1 MILKTKDYMKI
12 VAATALLLSAGLAL
26 AELEGAPIAF
36 GVCGFVI
43 MILVLCYH

>member
-26 AELEGAPIAF
+26 AELEGAFIAF
-36 GVCGFVI
+36 GVCVFVVL
-43 MILVLCYH
+43 ILFLCYY